1 MAKQCVK
8 YVDKTDKSLKAVGI
22 LDVNQNAI
30 IVGGEMVNIS
40 ALLAEFD
47 GAEISFSL
55 SMKTK
60 TELDTPESGDVYT
73 VDENNED

>member
-1 MAKQCVK
+1 MVKQCVK

-22 LDVNQNAI
+22 LDVSQNAI

-55 SMKTK
+55 SAKTK

-73 VDENNED
+73 VDENDED

>member
-8 YVDKTDKSLKAVGI
+8 YVDKTDKNLKAVGI
-22 LDVNQNAI
+22 LDISRNAI
-30 IVGGEMVNIS
+30 IVNGEMVNIS

-60 TELDTPESGDVYT
+60 TELDTPESEDADT
-73 VDENNED
+73 EDEDDED